1 MIVVFAVVCILGEA
15 LLLDGKGPGQ
25 PILLSL
31 SLCLSL
37 LDIKYHEGQ
46 LFVTYPFDAGRHGFV
61 LGGPGHGAPGIDPGD
76 GHDCESKSPL
86 HIDVC
91 GNCNKNIVAVI
102 VKRRK
107 CKL

>member
-1 MIVVFAVVCILGEA
+1 MERDLVSPSCS
-15 LLLDGKGPGQ
+15 
-25 PILLSL
+25 LSL
-31 SLCLSL
+31 SLSLRELSL

-76 GHDCESKSPL
+76 GHECESKSPL

-91 GNCNKNIVAVI
+91 GNCNKNIVAVM
-102 VKRRK
+102 VDKRQ